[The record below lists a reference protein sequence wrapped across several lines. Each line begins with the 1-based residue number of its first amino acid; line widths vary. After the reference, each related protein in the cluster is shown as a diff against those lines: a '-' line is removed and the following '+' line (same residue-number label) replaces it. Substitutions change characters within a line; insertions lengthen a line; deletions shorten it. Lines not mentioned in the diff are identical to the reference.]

1 MNNIPTKY
9 IPKHLSEK
17 DRKKQRRNIINT
29 RKLYSYSKKKYIQRP
44 VLETY
49 KRKKSSHV
57 TKAKKMYGVQSIV
70 PSKELSRKTGCTIKA
85 LRQIEKKGHGA
96 FYSSGSRPMQTAQSW
111 GRARLASSITG
122 GPASKVD
129 YNILEKGC
137 SNVSRALKLAQQT
150 RKKRV

>member
-1 MNNIPTKY
+1 MNNIPITY

-29 RKLYSYSKKKYIQRP
+29 RKLYSKKKYIQRP
-44 VLETY
+44 DLETY

-57 TKAKKMYGVQSIV
+57 TKATKMYGVQSIV

-111 GRARLASSITG
+111 GRARIASSITG
-122 GPASKVD
+122 GPASNVD
-129 YNILEKGC
+129 YHILKKGC
-137 SNVSRALKLAQQT
+137 TNVSRALKLAQQT